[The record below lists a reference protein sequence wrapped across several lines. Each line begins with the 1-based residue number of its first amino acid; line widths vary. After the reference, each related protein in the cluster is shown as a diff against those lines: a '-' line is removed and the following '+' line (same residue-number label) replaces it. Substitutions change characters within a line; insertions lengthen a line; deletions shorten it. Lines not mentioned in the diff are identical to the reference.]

1 LKTEIGEHVKPRS
14 QYADEAVQLAI
25 AGKWDEAAK
34 LNRVIIESFGADEE
48 TQNRLGK
55 ALSELGKLK
64 DAKAAYEAALKL
76 NPMNSIAKKNA
87 ARINTL
93 LHQKEGLKVGGTR
106 VDLNLFVE
114 EMGKTIITALEGA
127 SGDICSK
134 VAAGDVAELRIE
146 GDGIM
151 AETARGLKL
160 GQLEAKL
167 ARRLIKF
174 MRGGNR
180 YQGGVTSCDGNS
192 VKLIVRET
200 YQDPKFVGKPSFPM
214 RRKREVEFR
223 PYTKESLLSRGSGV
237 EVFTEDEEEEALV
250 ETPAADDLEE
260 GMHAVEDEVL
270 VDLVGD
276 HPGVMLA
283 RQGADQVQLGPAEH
297 LAGGVVRGVQQ
308 DQPGLRGECR
318 PQRRLVDREVRKAQH
333 GCTPRGSGQ
342 GDRGGIRV
350 VVRLEHHDLITRL
363 AQAQD
368 HGSDRFGCPGSDQ
381 DLVGGVDGEP
391 VEPSLVLGNR
401 GQQLGDT
408 GSRRIL
414 VAPGADRVDGG
425 L

>member
-1 LKTEIGEHVKPRS
+1 MHHAAPAQVIRSVALKTETGEHVKPRS
-14 QYADEAVQLAI
+14 QYADESVQLAI

-34 LNRVIIESFGADEE
+34 LNRFIIESFGADEE

-134 VAAGDVAELRIE
+134 VAAGDVAELRID
-146 GDGIM
+146 GDGIV
-151 AETARGLKL
+151 AETSRGLKL

-180 YQGGVTSCDGNS
+180 YQGGVTSCDANT

-200 YQDPKFVGKPSFPM
+200 YQDPKFVGKPSFAM

-237 EVFTEDEEEEALV
+237 EVFTEDDEEEALV

-260 GMHAVEDEVL
+260 GMHAVEDEAET
-270 VDLVGD
+270 VDFSE
-276 HPGVMLA
+276 A
-283 RQGADQVQLGPAEH
+283 AE
-297 LAGGVVRGVQQ
+297 A
-308 DQPGLRGECR
+308 
-318 PQRRLVDREVRKAQH
+318 VDDE
-333 GCTPRGSGQ
+333 
-342 GDRGGIRV
+342 D
-350 VVRLEHHDLITRL
+350 ED
-363 AQAQD
+363 
-368 HGSDRFGCPGSDQ
+368 
-381 DLVGGVDGEP
+381 E
-391 VEPSLVLGNR
+391 N
-401 GQQLGDT
+401 
-408 GSRRIL
+408 
-414 VAPGADRVDGG
+414 
-425 L
+425 

>member
-1 LKTEIGEHVKPRS
+1 MKTETGEHVKPRS

-134 VAAGDVAELRIE
+134 VAAGDVAELRID
-146 GDGIM
+146 GDGIV

-250 ETPAADDLEE
+250 ETPVVDDLEE
-260 GMHAVEDEVL
+260 GMHAVEDEAET
-270 VDLVGD
+270 VDFSED
-276 HPGVMLA
+276 A
-283 RQGADQVQLGPAEH
+283 NADDDE
-297 LAGGVVRGVQQ
+297 
-308 DQPGLRGECR
+308 DE
-318 PQRRLVDREVRKAQH
+318 DE
-333 GCTPRGSGQ
+333 S
-342 GDRGGIRV
+342 
-350 VVRLEHHDLITRL
+350 
-363 AQAQD
+363 
-368 HGSDRFGCPGSDQ
+368 
-381 DLVGGVDGEP
+381 
-391 VEPSLVLGNR
+391 
-401 GQQLGDT
+401 
-408 GSRRIL
+408 
-414 VAPGADRVDGG
+414 
-425 L
+425 